1 MNKQSTEYVVALP
14 GIQFCFHHSPGLYE
28 EEGGSSKGDLCLGN
42 VGGVWIGLDTPTL

>member
-14 GIQFCFHHSPGLYE
+14 GIVCFHHSPGLDE